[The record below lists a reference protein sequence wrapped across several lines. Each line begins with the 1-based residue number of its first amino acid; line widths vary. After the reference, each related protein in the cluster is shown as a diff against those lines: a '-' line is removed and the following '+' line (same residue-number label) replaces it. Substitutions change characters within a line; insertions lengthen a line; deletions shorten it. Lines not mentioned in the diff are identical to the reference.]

1 MNYPKIYKDL
11 IESRLFLKNVRKKL
25 KKEGQYFERHHITP
39 LSMGGDKSYAIGS
52 DNIVLLTAREH
63 YIAHRL
69 LWLIYKTREMGFAFH
84 KMVFSSSPLQE
95 RRFDSRAYE
104 AAKLALSQC
113 QRGENNPMWGKTAWK
128 KVMVHP
134 SKGKKFPRRPHLTGD
149 NNPSSSTESRN
160 KISKALR
167 GKQRNKIKGAKNSN
181 HKGNKVLTENGKII
195 GVFENL
201 EDVVSVVNCSIH
213 NLKNHINKRSGSII
227 GGKYSIWYE
236 EDYKKSLE
244 II

>member
-1 MNYPKIYKDL
+1 MNYLKIYNKL
-11 IESRLFLKNVRKKL
+11 MENTVAIKHERKNLKR
-25 KKEGQYFERHHITP
+25 EGQYFERHHIKP
-39 LSMGGDKSYAIGS
+39 LSMGGDRSYAIGS

-69 LWLIYKTREMGFAFH
+69 LWLIYRTREMGFAFH

-113 QRGENNPMWGKTAWK
+113 QTGENNPMWGKTPWQK
-128 KVMVHP
+128 GKP
-134 SKGKKFPRRPHLTGD
+134 SVNKGKKLGERPYMTGE
-149 NNPSSSTESRN
+149 NNPSSSTEARN
-160 KISKALR
+160 KISKALK
-167 GKQRNKIKGAKNSN
+167 GKQRDKIKGAKNSN
-181 HKGNKVLTENGKII
+181 HKGNKILIENGEII

-201 EDVVSVVNCSIH
+201 GDAVSIVNCSIH
-213 NLKNHINKRSGSII
+213 NLKNHINKRCGSII
-227 GGKYSIWYE
+227 NGKYSIWYE

-244 II
+244 